1 MEPYGCAHR
10 CFIVVAIAAT
20 RVTHAGSQTQ
30 GQQAGKPDKLHG
42 NSVTLAHDTPCQ
54 WHVDGSRDMVGS
66 PSHRARRH
74 TAPVGLHTTR
84 TQLLQK
90 ENPTRR
96 LCPHD
101 NDYGDDETVTT
112 ASCRPVIHAEAGRRV
127 NGQCP
132 HQHLHR
138 HRGPHRRLGRCRCS
152 PPGITHTAKHT
163 LTYTQH
169 THTHPCIHTYVD
181 APTYRHIDTH
191 MRIQARRQPQAR
203 SHKRTGTHTT
213 ARSHSTAPHAPH
225 RHNNQSDAIQT
236 GPRPRHDDSGPRTIC
251 QI

>member
-1 MEPYGCAHR
+1 MPTAASLLLPSPRPESPTRAHR
-10 CFIVVAIAAT
+10 PRGNRRANPTSFTAT
-20 RVTHAGSQTQ
+20 ASHWRTTRRV
-30 GQQAGKPDKLHG
+30 
-42 NSVTLAHDTPCQ
+42 N
-54 WHVDGSRDMVGS
+54 GSRDMVGS

-152 PPGITHTAKHT
+152 PPGITHTATHNTHLHT
-163 LTYTQH
+163 RN
-169 THTHPCIHTYVD
+169 IHT
-181 APTYRHIDTH
+181 
-191 MRIQARRQPQAR
+191 RIHA
-203 SHKRTGTHTT
+203 SIHT
-213 ARSHSTAPHAPH
+213 
-225 RHNNQSDAIQT
+225 
-236 GPRPRHDDSGPRTIC
+236 
-251 QI
+251 